1 MTLPKHW
8 RLGSVAELIEGIDSG
23 KNLRCEERPPTSKE
37 VGIVKISAVT
47 WGTFDATK
55 SKTVVSDTQL
65 PDSTRIRAGDLLMS
79 RANTLEL
86 VGATVL
92 VEEAPTNLHL
102 SDKVL
107 RLRAKPGWEKW
118 LNIFLNSVDGR
129 SEIESRATGNQLS
142 MRNIGQDAIRNIALP
157 IPPLAEQRRIV
168 ARIEALFARTRRART
183 DLERIAPLASR
194 YIEQRRKRAF
204 DEDSSWGLT
213 GDTPP
218 LPAYTPPAHFDEL
231 RTIPT
236 GWQWAEV
243 ATISDIGGG
252 LTKNQT
258 RANNPIEIPYLRVA
272 NVYADELRLDSIET
286 IRVSPG
292 ERDRIGLLP
301 GDLLVVEGNGSVDQI
316 GRVAIWDGSIP
327 NCGHQNH
334 LIRVRPR
341 DGIPSRFIL
350 HWLMS
355 PYGRSVLETVA
366 SSSSGLH
373 TLSLSKVAAIPI
385 PIPPTET
392 AEKVATVL
400 DQAAIQS
407 AHAQR
412 EAVRALALLDR
423 IEQSILARAFRG
435 ELVPHSLADDLQLPA
450 QAVDP
455 IVTVS
460 PRRGRRAAA

>member
-1 MTLPKHW
+1 
-8 RLGSVAELIEGIDSG
+8 
-23 KNLRCEERPPTSKE
+23 
-37 VGIVKISAVT
+37 
-47 WGTFDATK
+47 
-55 SKTVVSDTQL
+55 
-65 PDSTRIRAGDLLMS
+65 
-79 RANTLEL
+79 
-86 VGATVL
+86 VL

-107 RLRAKPGWEKW
+107 RLRVKPGWEKW

-194 YIEQRRKRAF
+194 YREQRRKRAF